1 MVGPEVHGP
10 DAHRGRSGRL
20 LVALRETGRV
30 TKKPAPPNQGLAAA
44 CLLLTL
50 TGSAWV
56 ILTESVSWPLVL
68 SIPGVA
74 AVLVGIIGLCFF
86 VYRGSRRMGD
96 GFFKALGRTI
106 RAAIMLIIDL
116 P

>member
-1 MVGPEVHGP
+1 M
-10 DAHRGRSGRL
+10 
-20 LVALRETGRV
+20 
-30 TKKPAPPNQGLAAA
+30 TKKPAPPHQGLAAA

-50 TGSAWV
+50 TGSAWL

-68 SIPGVA
+68 SVPGIA
-74 AVLVGIIGLCFF
+74 AVLAGIIGLCFF
-86 VYRGSRRMGD
+86 VYRAGRRTGD
-96 GFFKALGRTI
+96 GFVKALGRTI